1 MKAAIYTGHGGPERL
16 IVMEHD
22 TPTALRGEVVIQV
35 RAAALNHL
43 DIWIR
48 KGRPGLELDFP
59 HVPGSDCAGTIASVG
74 PDVANFKVGDEV
86 LVNPG
91 LSCGHCARCDAGQ
104 HSECDAFTILGMGR
118 PGCFA
123 EFVAVPAENCY
134 AKPRHLS
141 WEEAA
146 ALPLAHLTAWR
157 MLFHRARL
165 HAGERVLIHGIGGG
179 VALAALQLAKLA
191 GAFVIVTSSS
201 DEKLDTARRLGA
213 DAAVNYAHAKD
224 LAGSI
229 RAAAH
234 AEMDIIIDTVGAST
248 WPVNIEVAR
257 KGARIVHCGVTTGGQ
272 FPINLSALYWK
283 QLSILGSTMGSRG
296 DFRALLNTVENHQ
309 LRPLVDRALPLAEA
323 RTAQERMEAAKQFGK
338 IVLTP

>member
-1 MKAAIYTGHGGPERL
+1 MKAALYTGHGGPEHL
-16 IVMEHD
+16 QVMEHD
-22 TPTALRGEVVIQV
+22 TPTAMRGEVVIQV

-48 KGRPGLELDFP
+48 KGRPGLELLFP
-59 HVPGSDCAGTIASVG
+59 HVPGSDCAGTIAALG
-74 PDVANFKVGDEV
+74 PGVTTCNTGDEV

-91 LSCGHCARCDAGQ
+91 LSCNHCARCDAGE

-118 PGCFA
+118 PGSFA
-123 EFVAVPAENCY
+123 EFVAVPAENVFP
-134 AKPRHLS
+134 KPPHLS

-157 MLFHRARL
+157 MLFHRAHLR
-165 HAGERVLIHGIGGG
+165 AGEKVLIHGIGGG

-191 GAFVIVTSSS
+191 GASVIVTSSS

-213 DAAVNYAHAKD
+213 DAGVNYAFSKD
-224 LAGSI
+224 LPAAI

-234 AEMDIIIDTVGAST
+234 GEMDVIVDTVGAGT
-248 WPVNIEVAR
+248 WPTNIEVAR

-272 FPINLSALYWK
+272 FPINLSTIYWK

-296 DFRALLNTVENHQ
+296 DFRALLTTVETHQ
-309 LRPLVDRALPLAEA
+309 LRPLVDRAYPLAEA
-323 RTAQERMEAAKQFGK
+323 RAAQNRMESGRQFGK
-338 IVLTP
+338 LVLTP